1 MKKVLF
7 ICLGNIC
14 RSPAAEGIM
23 QQKLKVHSLDD
34 RIQCDSAGTIGH
46 HAGELPDARM
56 RKAAKARGYT
66 LDSHSR
72 KFDPSIDFTKFD
84 YLIVMDDSNLQDIKI
99 LDKKLEFK
107 SKLFKLT
114 DFSSNKE
121 NTFVPDPYFGGES
134 GFDLVLDLVE
144 DCTEN
149 LLLKIKDEL

>member
-1 MKKVLF
+1 MKKALF

-23 QQKLKVHSLDD
+23 QSKIQDHSLDD
-34 RIQCDSAGTIGH
+34 KIQCDSAGTIGH
-46 HAGELPDARM
+46 HAGELPDSRM
-56 RKAAKARGYT
+56 RKAAKARGYI

-72 KFDPSIDFTKFD
+72 KFEPSVDFAKFD

-121 NTFVPDPYFGGES
+121 STFVPDPYFGGQS